1 MKSAGFHRKY
11 GAIPNENLF
20 YLGSLLIIKVTSVAK
35 VLKITVTGGAVLKDF
50 NFAAGL
56 FSKDAHLKA
65 IEGAENAE
73 RPSYNRI

>member
-1 MKSAGFHRKY
+1 MHN
-11 GAIPNENLF
+11 AI
-20 YLGSLLIIKVTSVAK
+20 AK
-35 VLKITVTGGAVLKDF
+35 VLKITVTVGAALKDF

-56 FSKDAHLKA
+56 FSKDTHLKA